1 MSRYQGVDVSKTEKH
16 YILHR
21 PSARGMGSNTDEMLV
36 TESNLQK
43 MFTEEEI
50 NRSLN
55 ECTTY
60 AGVPDLIEIP
70 QNIPIL
76 LDTLHFEDVIFRVF
90 NQWLFERD
98 VIVGDAVF
106 QRYRIDFTSNTI
118 DFGRRLQDRVWYEFM
133 DYDLKHVSENHFF
146 LFYHVEDLLR
156 AERDR
161 IKRLEGEADWDHQ
174 VRCAK
179 ANVAK
184 FETLLEM
191 KDEYYKHFYHQIYP
205 EDRGGATM
213 TEIIEDGIKRDD
225 VDHTK
230 CAYCYPLLPDKFACE
245 INRDDYPG
253 DRLRYDELF
262 SKGTDIRHLVADYT
276 GEAEKLEDFA
286 DPQIDWALETVF
298 GYD

>member
-106 QRYRIDFTSNTI
+106 QRYS
-118 DFGRRLQDRVWYEFM
+118 
-133 DYDLKHVSENHFF
+133 
-146 LFYHVEDLLR
+146 
-156 AERDR
+156 
-161 IKRLEGEADWDHQ
+161 
-174 VRCAK
+174 
-179 ANVAK
+179 
-184 FETLLEM
+184 
-191 KDEYYKHFYHQIYP
+191 
-205 EDRGGATM
+205 
-213 TEIIEDGIKRDD
+213 
-225 VDHTK
+225 
-230 CAYCYPLLPDKFACE
+230 
-245 INRDDYPG
+245 
-253 DRLRYDELF
+253 
-262 SKGTDIRHLVADYT
+262 
-276 GEAEKLEDFA
+276 
-286 DPQIDWALETVF
+286 
-298 GYD
+298 